1 MKPTHV
7 IYRGQVMS
15 YELYQQEM
23 EEKSERIAPIVRLQN
38 MKEQFNKKK
47 KWAKTHFIFF
57 F

>member
-47 KWAKTHFIFF
+47 K
-57 F
+57 